1 MADGQPLHGSPHR
14 PTISASLAT
23 AVLPTLVWGI
33 IFAVVLAALPGWAW
47 RAKVLIRQEEGLILI
62 GVIGLWRYGWFVTHL
77 VRGFFYT
84 QFVYPSLRASAQSQR
99 NPWPQRLYFLIPS
112 YFEDPGVTARVVEAL
127 AREIRALP
135 HIDVHAVA
143 TLGSDEEEDLYRRLL
158 LQHGHPP
165 NLRMT
170 YLRQEKGKRK
180 AMADALRVIGQIRS
194 DDLRASG
201 ADAESAYDDV
211 IIFMDG
217 DTEVGQ
223 GTVAQCLPYFKA
235 FPKLG
240 ALTTDE
246 LGRIYRASPLV
257 REWFSL
263 KFIKRHSVMKSI
275 ALSRKVLTLT
285 GRYSV
290 FRADAVL
297 SNEMVSY
304 LEDDHIQHWVYGRIR
319 FLMGDDKSTWF
330 VLLKNGWEMFY
341 LPDVVVYSLET
352 RTQNFFK
359 LSRSLM
365 LRWNGNTMRT
375 NQRTLD
381 LGPKRVGGFVWYA
394 VLDQRISMWTT
405 LIAPFAMLLLTI
417 FVTPWFA
424 AFYVAWII
432 MVRLFQILVLV
443 LQGHRMRIVD
453 LPLQLYDQWV
463 GSIVKVRALFNLGEQ
478 KWSKAKS
485 SGDEGKKLPLS
496 RRWVPTFQMILSL
509 LALLL
514 FVGVLTSV
522 FRTPNLFDFPSA
534 VERAIVSWTGD
545 EEPDRRPVRPASDR
559 AEPEPVDR
567 TPVRTSTDPL
577 PRPEPP
583 RGDQFEA
590 EPIRPGVAPITPA
603 TTPASTGDDEREFET
618 DREIDERERVPTAEP
633 TPTLT
638 PSNRTIRLTDYG
650 ARANDSIDD
659 SPAFGAALD
668 DLAGGGT
675 LLLPAGLLYLDA
687 PVRVTR
693 SNVTIRGEG
702 MDQTQI
708 VVRMTKEAAGQ
719 GEAAFFV
726 EGDRGGSVGK
736 VADTA
741 LRGSR
746 RIRLTDNA
754 ADLPGG
760 TLLWFSAEN
769 DDAFLRAL
777 GSERWDERYPQVQ
790 QFFSPVASVV
800 GDRVSTLRSLDLDL
814 PPGADVRL
822 IRPAENV
829 VLERFGIRHE
839 IPGARPAEAAF
850 VYENLYPGYQVS
862 SIRYLWA
869 QGGGVRDVAIEMT
882 GKHALA
888 IERSYAVESARVVV
902 NGAWNKGGG
911 GTGYVRFSQAQR
923 CTLRDADIRGI
934 RHVVFQWGASHN
946 RIVGSRL
953 YVDVNFHGGF
963 ARYNRVERTLVDP
976 PAQHPWAPVVKT
988 PADAR
993 WAPPDGPGNVVD
1005 GYTAV
1010 FPRQGE

>member
-1 MADGQPLHGSPHR
+1 MLP
-14 PTISASLAT
+14 
-23 AVLPTLVWGI
+23 VLIWGI
-33 IFAVVLAALPGWAW
+33 VFAVVLAALPGWAW

-112 YFEDPGVTARVVEAL
+112 YYEDAGVTARVVEAL
-127 AREIRALP
+127 AREVRALP

-143 TLGSDEEEDLYRRLL
+143 TLGSDEEEDLFRRLF

-170 YLRQEKGKRK
+170 YLRQSKGKRH
-180 AMADALRVIGQIRS
+180 AMADALRVIGQIRA
-194 DDLRASG
+194 DDLNAAQAS
-201 ADAESAYDDV
+201 ADEAYDDV

-217 DTEVGQ
+217 DTEVGE
-223 GTVAQCLPYFKA
+223 GTVAQCLPYFRA

-263 KFIKRHSVMKSI
+263 KFIKRHSIMKSI

-297 SNEMVSY
+297 SNEMVRY

-375 NQRTLD
+375 NARTLD
-381 LGPKRVGGFVWYA
+381 LGPKRIGGFIWYA
-394 VLDQRISMWTT
+394 ILDQRISMWTT
-405 LIAPFAMLLLTI
+405 LIAPIAMILLTI

-443 LQGHRMRIVD
+443 LQGHTMRIVD

-463 GSIVKVRALFNLGEQ
+463 GSFVKIRALFNLGEQ

-485 SGDEGKKLPLS
+485 SGDDGQKLPLS
-496 RRWVPTFQMILSL
+496 RRWMPTFQMVVSL
-509 LALLL
+509 LTLLL

-522 FRTPNLFDFPSA
+522 FRTPNLFDFPNA
-534 VERAIVSWTGD
+534 VERALVRWTGEGD
-545 EEPDRRPVRPASDR
+545 APRNPTRPVADRSSSSRSAAAPRSSDVRADPIDRAPARASD
-559 AEPEPVDR
+559 E
-567 TPVRTSTDPL
+567 PL

-590 EPIRPGVAPITPA
+590 EPIRPGMAPI
-603 TTPASTGDDEREFET
+603 ASADANEDKEGEVDT
-618 DREIDERERVPTAEP
+618 DRDDGDESIVMLEPTA
-633 TPTLT
+633 TA
-638 PSNRTIRLTDYG
+638 SDRTIRLTDYG
-650 ARANDSIDD
+650 ARANDSADD
-659 SPAFGAALD
+659 APAFRAALD
-668 DLAGGGT
+668 DLVGGGT
-675 LLLPAGLLYLDA
+675 LLLPDGVLYLDA

-693 SNVTIRGEG
+693 SNVTIRGGG

-708 VVRMTKEAAGQ
+708 VVRMTKQAAGD

-726 EGDRGGSVGK
+726 EGDRAGSVGK

-746 RIRLTDNA
+746 RIRLADA
-754 ADLPGG
+754 APDLPAG
-760 TLLWFSAEN
+760 TLLWFAAEN

-777 GSERWDERYPQVQ
+777 GAQRWDERFPQIQ
-790 QFFSPVASVV
+790 QFFSPISAVS
-800 GDRVSTLRSLDLDL
+800 GTRVSTLRSLDLDL
-814 PPGADVRL
+814 PPGTDVRL
-822 IRPAENV
+822 VRPAKNV

-839 IPGARPAEAAF
+839 IPGARPEEAAF
-850 VYENLYPGYQVS
+850 VYENLHPDYQVS

-869 QGGGVRDVAIEMT
+869 EGGGVRDVAIEMT

-888 IERSYAVESARVVV
+888 IERSYAVESERVVV
-902 NGAWNKGGG
+902 NGAWNKGAG

-946 RIVGSRL
+946 RIVSSRL

-963 ARYNRVERTLVDP
+963 SRYNRVERTIVAP
-976 PAQHPWAPVVKT
+976 PPQHPWAPVIQT
-988 PADAR
+988 PDDAR
-993 WAPPDGPGNVVD
+993 WAPPDGPGNTVEN
-1005 GYTAV
+1005 YTAV
-1010 FPRQGE
+1010 FPGQGG

>member
-14 PTISASLAT
+14 PTISAALGT
-23 AVLPTLVWGI
+23 AVLPVLIWGI
-33 IFAVVLAALPGWAW
+33 VFAVVLAALPGWAW

-112 YFEDPGVTARVVEAL
+112 YYEDPGVTARVVEAM

-143 TLGSDEEEDLYRRLL
+143 TLGSDEEEDLFRRLF

-170 YLRQEKGKRK
+170 YLRQSKGKRH

-201 ADAESAYDDV
+201 ADADSAYDDV

-217 DTEVGQ
+217 DTEVGE
-223 GTVAQCLPYFKA
+223 GTVAQCLPYFRA

-263 KFIKRHSVMKSI
+263 KFIKRHSIMKSI

-375 NQRTLD
+375 NARTLD
-381 LGPKRVGGFVWYA
+381 LGPKRIGAFIWYA

-443 LQGHRMRIVD
+443 LQGHQMRIVD

-463 GSIVKVRALFNLGEQ
+463 GSFVKVRALFNLGEQ

-485 SGDEGKKLPLS
+485 SGDSGAKLPWS
-496 RRWVPTFQMILSL
+496 RRWMPTFQVIVSL
-509 LALLL
+509 VALLL

-534 VERAIVSWTGD
+534 VERAMTSWTGSD
-545 EEPDRRPVRPASDR
+545 DTADRPVRSASDR
-559 AEPEPVDR
+559 MDDERLVSVERPPA
-567 TPVRTSTDPL
+567 RTSSDPL

-590 EPIRPGVAPITPA
+590 EPIRPGLAPTPS
-603 TTPASTGDDEREFET
+603 PGASNDDERE
-618 DREIDERERVPTAEP
+618 VEP
-633 TPTLT
+633 AAT
-638 PSNRTIRLTDYG
+638 PSNDLVVTTESPAALSSRTIRLTDYG
-650 ARANDSIDD
+650 ARANDSADD
-659 SPAFGAALD
+659 SPAFRAALA

-675 LLLPAGLLYLDA
+675 LLLPDGVLYLDA
-687 PVRVTR
+687 PVHVTR
-693 SNVTIRGEG
+693 SNVTIRGGG

-708 VVRMTKEAAGQ
+708 VVRMTKQAAGE
-719 GEAAFFV
+719 GEAAFFI
-726 EGDRGGSVGK
+726 EGDRGGSLGK

-746 RIRLTDNA
+746 RINLTADA
-754 ADLPGG
+754 PDLPSG
-760 TLLWFSAEN
+760 TLLWFAAEN

-777 GSERWDERYPQVQ
+777 GTQIWDERYPQLQ
-790 QFFSPVASVV
+790 QFFSPVSAVAGS
-800 GDRVSTLRSLDLDL
+800 RISTLRSLDLDL
-814 PPGADVRL
+814 PPGTDVRL
-822 IRPAENV
+822 VRPAKNV

-850 VYENLYPGYQVS
+850 VYENLYPDYQVS

-869 QGGGVRDVAIEMT
+869 EGGGVRDVAIEMT

-888 IERSYAVESARVVV
+888 FERSYAIEGEGVIV
-902 NGAWNKGGG
+902 NGAWNKGKG

-923 CTLRDADIRGI
+923 CTLRDVDIRGI

-946 RIVGSRL
+946 RIVSSRL

-963 ARYNRVERTLVDP
+963 ARYNRVERTIVDP
-976 PAQHPWAPVVKT
+976 PPQHPWPAVIQT
-988 PADAR
+988 PNDAR
-993 WAPPDGPGNVVD
+993 WAPPDGPGNTVE

-1010 FPRQGE
+1010 FPGQGE